1 MIEVTLLDNIGGRK
15 MSEVKVHDIVI
26 IGSGPGGMTAG
37 IYGGRAELD
46 TVILEKNFH
55 GGQMVSTTEIENY
68 PAIPE
73 TNGIQ
78 LANDMLAHAKKFG
91 AKIDY
96 KGVDS
101 IEVLEDG
108 TKKLMAGGEEIL
120 TKTVIL
126 SMGSTPRKLGL
137 DKEDKFTGRGLG
149 YCATCDGG
157 FYRNKVVAVNGGGD
171 TAVEDALYLSRIA
184 SKVYLIHRRDEL
196 RANKTLQTRLA
207 ESNVE
212 VVWNS
217 TIKEILGEEKL
228 TGVITVDK
236 TDQSERKIELDGL
249 FVAIGGIPT
258 SGLVDG
264 LVDLNPQGYIIT
276 DEDCQTSVDGIYAVG
291 DIRVKSL
298 RQVITAAAD
307 GAIAVHAAEKYI
319 LEHQ

>member
-1 MIEVTLLDNIGGRK
+1 
-15 MSEVKVHDIVI
+15 MSERQVQDIVI
-26 IGSGPGGMTAG
+26 IGGGPGGMTAG
-37 IYGGRAELD
+37 VYGGRAELK
-46 TVILEKNFH
+46 TLILEKNFH
-55 GGQMVSTTEIENY
+55 GGQMVSTAEIENY
-68 PAIPE
+68 PALPD
-73 TNGIQ
+73 TNGVE
-78 LANDMLAHAKKFG
+78 LSNLMLEHAKKFG

-96 KGVDS
+96 KGVEKID
-101 IEVLEDG
+101 IEEDG
-108 TKKLMAGGEEIL
+108 IKKLTLTGGDEIY
-120 TKTVIL
+120 TKAVIL

-149 YCATCDGG
+149 YCAICDGG

-196 RANKTLQTRLA
+196 RANKTLQTRIK

-212 VVWNS
+212 IIWNS
-217 TIKEILGEEKL
+217 TIKEILGDDKL

-236 TDQSERKIELDGL
+236 TDGSERQIDLDGL
-249 FVAIGGIPT
+249 FVAIGGIPQ
-258 SGLVDG
+258 SSLVEGMVELDK
-264 LVDLNPQGYIIT
+264 GYIVAN
-276 DEDCQTSVDGIYAVG
+276 ENCETSQPGIYAVG

-319 LEHQ
+319 LEH

>member
-1 MIEVTLLDNIGGRK
+1 
-15 MSEVKVHDIVI
+15 MSERQVQDIVI
-26 IGSGPGGMTAG
+26 IGGGPGGMTAG
-37 IYGGRAELD
+37 VYGGRAELK
-46 TVILEKNFH
+46 TLILEKNFH
-55 GGQMVSTTEIENY
+55 GGQMVSTAEIENY
-68 PAIPE
+68 PALPD
-73 TNGIQ
+73 TNGVE
-78 LANDMLAHAKKFG
+78 LSNLMLEHAKKFG

-96 KGVDS
+96 KGVEKID
-101 IEVLEDG
+101 IEEDG
-108 TKKLMAGGEEIL
+108 IKKLTLTGGDEIY
-120 TKTVIL
+120 TKAVIL

-149 YCATCDGG
+149 YCAICDGG

-196 RANKTLQTRLA
+196 RANKTLQTRIK

-212 VVWNS
+212 IVWNS
-217 TIKEILGEEKL
+217 TIKEILGDDKL

-236 TDQSERKIELDGL
+236 TDGSERQIDLDGL
-249 FVAIGGIPT
+249 FVAIGGIPQ
-258 SGLVDG
+258 SSLVEGMVELDK
-264 LVDLNPQGYIIT
+264 GYIVAN
-276 DEDCQTSVDGIYAVG
+276 ENCETSQPGIYAVG

-319 LEHQ
+319 LEH

>member
-1 MIEVTLLDNIGGRK
+1 
-15 MSEVKVHDIVI
+15 
-26 IGSGPGGMTAG
+26 
-37 IYGGRAELD
+37 
-46 TVILEKNFH
+46 
-55 GGQMVSTTEIENY
+55 
-68 PAIPE
+68 
-73 TNGIQ
+73 
-78 LANDMLAHAKKFG
+78 ML
-91 AKIDY
+91 
-96 KGVDS
+96 
-101 IEVLEDG
+101 
-108 TKKLMAGGEEIL
+108 AGGEEIL

-126 SMGSTPRKLGL
+126 SMGATPRKLGL

-157 FYRNKVVAVNGGGD
+157 FYKNKVVAVNGGGD
-171 TAVEDALYLSRIA
+171 KAVEDALYLSRIA

-228 TGVITVDK
+228 TGVVTVDK
-236 TDQSERKIELDGL
+236 IDQSERKIELDGL
-249 FVAIGGIPT
+249 FVAIGAIPT

-264 LVDLNPQGYIIT
+264 LVDLDPQGYIVT
-276 DEDCQTSVDGIYAVG
+276 GEDCQTSVAGIYAVG
-291 DIRVKSL
+291 DVRVKYM

-307 GAIAVHAAEKYI
+307 GAIAVYAAEKYI

>member
-1 MIEVTLLDNIGGRK
+1 
-15 MSEVKVHDIVI
+15 MSERQVQDIVI
-26 IGSGPGGMTAG
+26 IGGGPGGMTAG
-37 IYGGRAELD
+37 VYGGRTELN
-46 TVILEKNFH
+46 TLILERNFH
-55 GGQMVSTTEIENY
+55 GGQMVSTAEIENY
-68 PAIPE
+68 PALPD
-73 TNGIQ
+73 TNGVE
-78 LANDMLAHAKKFG
+78 LSNLMLEHAKKFG

-96 KGVDS
+96 KGVEKID
-101 IEVLEDG
+101 IKEDG
-108 TKKLMAGGEEIL
+108 IKKLTLTGGDEIY

-149 YCATCDGG
+149 YCAICDGG

-196 RANKTLQTRLA
+196 RANKTLQTRIK

-212 VVWNS
+212 IIWNS
-217 TIKEILGEEKL
+217 TIKEILGDDKL

-236 TDQSERKIELDGL
+236 TDASERQIDLDGL
-249 FVAIGGIPT
+249 FVAIGGIPQ
-258 SGLVDG
+258 SSLVEGMVELDK
-264 LVDLNPQGYIIT
+264 GYIVT
-276 DEDCQTSVDGIYAVG
+276 NENCETSQPGIYAVG

-319 LEHQ
+319 LEH

>member
-1 MIEVTLLDNIGGRK
+1 
-15 MSEVKVHDIVI
+15 MSERQVQDIVI
-26 IGSGPGGMTAG
+26 IGGGPGGMTAG
-37 IYGGRAELD
+37 VYGGRAELN
-46 TVILEKNFH
+46 TLILERNFH
-55 GGQMVSTTEIENY
+55 GGQMVSTAEIENY
-68 PAIPE
+68 PALPD
-73 TNGIQ
+73 TNGVE
-78 LANDMLAHAKKFG
+78 LSNLMLEHAKKFG

-96 KGVDS
+96 KGVEKID
-101 IEVLEDG
+101 IKEDG
-108 TKKLMAGGEEIL
+108 IKKLTLTGGDEIY

-149 YCATCDGG
+149 YCAICDGG

-196 RANKTLQTRLA
+196 RANKTLQTRIK

-212 VVWNS
+212 IIWNS
-217 TIKEILGEEKL
+217 TIKEILGDDKL

-236 TDQSERKIELDGL
+236 TDGSERQIDLDGL
-249 FVAIGGIPT
+249 FVAIGGIPQ
-258 SGLVDG
+258 SSLVEGMVELDK
-264 LVDLNPQGYIIT
+264 GYIVT
-276 DEDCQTSVDGIYAVG
+276 NENCETSQPGIYAVG

-319 LEHQ
+319 LEH